1 MSRQDVLGMTAESL
15 AAMLRRIA
23 EEGGETTLRYY
34 DGEMELELRA
44 KQDAS
49 PVTAADEA
57 CEALLLERLRAFSP
71 AVPIVSEEAAEKGEI
86 PEVASGA
93 LFWLVDPLDGT
104 KEFLSKNGEFTVNV
118 GLIREGRP
126 IAGVVHAPA
135 LRRTWV
141 GVLDEAWVNDVGGQ
155 PSPIGARTAPAG
167 GLAVVAS
174 RRHGSGD
181 ELEDYLAGFDIAE
194 RVGAGSSLKFCLIAE
209 GRADL
214 YPRFG
219 RTMEWDT
226 AAGQAVL
233 EAAGGRVETR
243 DGTPLGYGKPG
254 FENPHFI
261 GFGRGVR
268 RR

>member
-1 MSRQDVLGMTAESL
+1 MSAMEILGMHPATL
-15 AAMLRRIA
+15 ADILRRMA
-23 EEGGETTLRYY
+23 EEGGLTTLKYY
-34 DGEMELELRA
+34 SGEAGLELRA
-44 KQDAS
+44 KEDAS

-57 CEALLLERLRAFSP
+57 CEALLLERLRDLTPSIP
-71 AVPIVSEEAAEKGEI
+71 VVSEEAAGKGEL
-86 PEVASGA
+86 PKVEAGS

-104 KEFLSKNGEFTVNV
+104 KEFLSKNGEFTVNI
-118 GLIREGRP
+118 GLIRDGRP

-141 GVLDEAWVNDVGGQ
+141 GVLGEAWVSEDGGA
-155 PSPIGARTAPAG
+155 PSPIRSREAPAQ

-181 ELEDYLAGFDIAE
+181 ELESFLADFPIAE
-194 RVGAGSSLKFCLIAE
+194 RVSAGSSLKFCLLAE
-209 GRADL
+209 GKADL

-243 DGTPLGYGKPG
+243 EGVPLTYGKAG
-254 FENPHFI
+254 YENPHFI
-261 GFGRGVR
+261 GFGRNVGR
-268 RR
+268 